1 MSTHPA
7 HGGQHE
13 NEPPA
18 ETVETAIIEAQERQ
32 SQDMHEAAETHG
44 RHGASPDN
52 LLTLTEVS
60 VRASWGHI
68 FGPVNFSVKRGG
80 TTVLVGH
87 GGRGRTALLLTL
99 AGRMRASSGTVV
111 SFGLN
116 NNPGHLF
123 KNAALGWI
131 DEVDEVVQAIR
142 VRDIVTE
149 QLRWGAPWYR
159 WVRVAREEDLERMCR
174 PVFGDLALPG
184 LDDMVEELPELTAAL
199 FRIAAANVRKPE
211 LLVVG
216 GVDNLSSDQASEK
229 LLERLIALGTE
240 QTVITA
246 DVNGRRGSVIA
257 DDYVEVPNLTNQ
269 QFVSLALEEVEEA
282 R

>member
-1 MSTHPA
+1 MSAHPA
-7 HGGQHE
+7 HAGGVE
-13 NEPPA
+13 NEPSA
-18 ETVETAIIEAQERQ
+18 ETVETAIIQATETRESEAP
-32 SQDMHEAAETHG
+32 HG
-44 RHGASPDN
+44 RHGAHPDN
-52 LLTLTEVS
+52 ILTLTDVS

-68 FGPVNFSVKRGG
+68 YGPVNFSVKRGG
-80 TTVLVGH
+80 TTVLVGN

-111 SFGLN
+111 SFGEE

-131 DEVDEVVQAIR
+131 DEVDDVVQAIR

-159 WVRVAREEDLERMCR
+159 WVRPARQEDLERMCL

-184 LDDMVEELPELTAAL
+184 IDDMVEELPELTAAL
-199 FRIAAANVRKPE
+199 FRIAAANVRRPP

-216 GVDNLSSDQASEK
+216 GVDNLSSDRASEK
-229 LLERLIALGTE
+229 LLERLIVLGKE

-246 DVNGRRGSVIA
+246 DINGRRGSVIA
-257 DDYVEVPNLTNQ
+257 DDYVEVSNLTNQ
-269 QFVSLALEEVEEA
+269 QFVSLVLEEVEET